1 MNPGWRDLVGHHV
14 WASRELIGFCAGLD
28 EDMLGATVPGTY
40 GSVIA
45 TLGHMVDA
53 ELWYLARLTD
63 AWSAQPWPDGVL
75 VGADVLTERAAE
87 LAGVLERFV
96 AGDWDDERA
105 VEETNER
112 GEVWADRAGVIL
124 TQLFHHANEH
134 RAQVCTIL
142 GALGH
147 EPPDVSAWG
156 YAGATGRTWQQP
168 ASAES

>member
-1 MNPGWRDLVGHHV
+1 
-14 WASRELIGFCAGLD
+14 
-28 EDMLGATVPGTY
+28 
-40 GSVIA
+40 
-45 TLGHMVDA
+45 
-53 ELWYLARLTD
+53 
-63 AWSAQPWPDGVL
+63 
-75 VGADVLTERAAE
+75 
-87 LAGVLERFV
+87 VLERFV